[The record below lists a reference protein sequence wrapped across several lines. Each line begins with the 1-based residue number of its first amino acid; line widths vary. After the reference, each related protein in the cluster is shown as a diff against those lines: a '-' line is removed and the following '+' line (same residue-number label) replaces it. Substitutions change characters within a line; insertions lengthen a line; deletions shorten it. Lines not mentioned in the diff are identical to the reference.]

1 MADSRRVEAVADTS
15 FLIALQWLEL
25 LETLG
30 QVHTRVLVPERVW
43 DECAEGAS
51 EAELAAAARIGVIQ
65 RTQVSNATL
74 AAAIGTAAEGGEAEV
89 IALALESGI
98 ILVLMDDYRGRKVAQ
113 RLGLK
118 TRGIL
123 GHLLLL
129 KRLGS
134 IEAVRGYLEKLKER
148 GFFLSEQIIREVLS
162 LAGEE

>member
-1 MADSRRVEAVADTS
+1 MADARRVEAVADTS

-43 DECAEGAS
+43 DEFAEGAS
-51 EAELAAAARIGVIQ
+51 EAELAAVARIGVIQ